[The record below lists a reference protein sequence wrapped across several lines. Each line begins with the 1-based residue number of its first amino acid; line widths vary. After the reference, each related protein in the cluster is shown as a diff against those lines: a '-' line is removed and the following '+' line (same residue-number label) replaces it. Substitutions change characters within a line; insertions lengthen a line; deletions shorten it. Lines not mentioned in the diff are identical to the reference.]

1 MLCYDVIC
9 IDENCVV
16 RVSFM
21 IGLRESA
28 HSVDRAARWTTLI
41 MARIYK
47 VVGLCVR
54 SLFMREPM
62 GTLFFIKTD
71 RFQYTALLALSL
83 QRYTRPKIKPQNVPH
98 HRPFSLL

>member
-28 HSVDRAARWTTLI
+28 QRGQSSSVDNTYNGPYL
-41 MARIYK
+41 
-47 VVGLCVR
+47 
-54 SLFMREPM
+54 
-62 GTLFFIKTD
+62 
-71 RFQYTALLALSL
+71 
-83 QRYTRPKIKPQNVPH
+83 
-98 HRPFSLL
+98 